1 MFWLLL
7 ALLSLLWTA
16 TGFLVGL
23 LLSLALIPLRKG
35 LRRLPGLYR
44 RLSRRLTH
52 LASIPRPNPDAIHGV
67 ALVDDDADLDAWASA
82 QVDDAYIELTRDY
95 LTHCFSLDP
104 APHDHRNHS

>member
-1 MFWLLL
+1 MSAIRRIWQRSFG
-7 ALLSLLWTA
+7 SD
-16 TGFLVGL
+16 
-23 LLSLALIPLRKG
+23 PLPP
-35 LRRLPGLYR
+35 LC
-44 RLSRRLTH
+44 LT
-52 LASIPRPNPDAIHGV
+52 PNPDAIHGV